1 MPHSTD
7 GFIVIPDAKNPAA
20 AQNFGCEESGN
31 SLKFRM
37 PHSRDGFIVPRVGR
51 ENAGKRPVLIYLS
64 E

>member
-37 PHSRDGFIVPRVGR
+37 
-51 ENAGKRPVLIYLS
+51 
-64 E
+64 